1 MRVALIPVKE
11 LALAKMR
18 LAPKLDAAA
27 RADLALAML
36 TDAIAACRD
45 AAIFDEIRV
54 LSRDRDVAWHA
65 RDLGAQP
72 LPEPATLDGL
82 NDSLTFGQ
90 RYAGRRL
97 AAAEL
102 LVLPADV
109 PLARA
114 ADIRAIIDAL
124 GDAPSAVAL
133 VRARDGGT
141 NALAIRP
148 PEAIPMR
155 FGRDSAAAHLAAAR
169 AAAIPAI
176 EMPSSALSFDV
187 DAIDDVDALA
197 ALPVGAATARW
208 LAARSGAPARE
219 RPA

>member
-11 LALAKMR
+11 LAQAKMR
-18 LAPKLDAAA
+18 LAPALDAAG
-27 RADLALAML
+27 RTSLAIAML
-36 TDAIAACRD
+36 SDVITACRES
-45 AAIFDEIRV
+45 AMFDEIRV
-54 LSRDRDVAWHA
+54 LSRDRDIAWHA
-65 RDLGAQP
+65 RDLGALP

-97 AAAEL
+97 AAREL

-114 ADIRAIIDAL
+114 IDIRSVIDAL
-124 GDAPSAVAL
+124 GETPRSVAL

-155 FGRDSAAAHLAAAR
+155 FGRDSASAHIAAAR
-169 AAAIPAI
+169 AAGIDAAAVAND
-176 EMPSSALSFDV
+176 ALAFDV
-187 DAIDDVDALA
+187 DSIDDVDALP
-197 ALPVGAATARW
+197 ALPCGPETAAW
-208 LAARSGAPARE
+208 VAARAVLPRE
-219 RPA
+219 RRA